1 MVWGRSDDSSRETQ
15 RNIQQAEKVQ
25 MDTSWPWRRTDSRR
39 HDPPKELRGSA
50 SSAKKTSKVHRLNLS
65 TFIDRVLRVNYSKW
79 KHKLKFPRMLRFSFT
94 LFPQSL
100 VHVLHYE
107 ATVCPQCS
115 LCGWIETTTERE
127 HNSSLFNFRME
138 HSHDKNRTSYAWR
151 PKSDKGASLWPIL
164 TTVTQLQYH
173 HC

>member
-1 MVWGRSDDSSRETQ
+1 
-15 RNIQQAEKVQ
+15 
-25 MDTSWPWRRTDSRR
+25 
-39 HDPPKELRGSA
+39 
-50 SSAKKTSKVHRLNLS
+50 
-65 TFIDRVLRVNYSKW
+65 
-79 KHKLKFPRMLRFSFT
+79 MLRFSFT

-138 HSHDKNRTSYAWR
+138 HSHDKNRTS
-151 PKSDKGASLWPIL
+151 
-164 TTVTQLQYH
+164 
-173 HC
+173 